1 MENLNI
7 GAELNK
13 ALEKYEKEIELFI
26 ISNAYG
32 DSSVE
37 AIIADK
43 TCITIIAHYSANS
56 VMKSVHDIVPHIGA
70 SFEAGLS
77 IGYYI
82 GKYLEAQN
90 GKT

>member
-7 GAELNK
+7 SAELKK

-26 ISNAYG
+26 ISGACG
-32 DSSVE
+32 DSSVN
-37 AIIADK
+37 AIIANK
-43 TCITIIAHYSANS
+43 TCNTMIGQFS
-56 VMKSVHDIVPHIGA
+56 VMKSVHGDIVSNIGA

-90 GKT
+90 GKA